1 VAVGSP
7 PEPVQCVVR
16 LIVGFPGYQGGQGFG
31 VRGFPF
37 ASLIKTG
44 VLVWDRS
51 GLGEKLRREWL
62 SCQGVVDAQL
72 DAYVSGGGEW
82 ATGGDDEDD
91 YEDAC
96 VTETWRDGG
105 VLSEADA

>member
-1 VAVGSP
+1 M
-7 PEPVQCVVR
+7 
-16 LIVGFPGYQGGQGFG
+16 F
-31 VRGFPF
+31 
-37 ASLIKTG
+37 
-44 VLVWDRS
+44 
-51 GLGEKLRREWL
+51 
-62 SCQGVVDAQL
+62 SCQGVADAQL

-82 ATGGDDEDD
+82 ATGADDEDD

>member
-1 VAVGSP
+1 MCA
-7 PEPVQCVVR
+7 R
-16 LIVGFPGYQGGQGFG
+16 ALDTRG
-31 VRGFPF
+31 VNLFR
-37 ASLIKTG
+37 K
-44 VLVWDRS
+44 DRWS
-51 GLGEKLRREWL
+51 GLGEELRSEWL

-72 DAYVSGGGEW
+72 DACVSGGGEW

-105 VLSEADA
+105 S